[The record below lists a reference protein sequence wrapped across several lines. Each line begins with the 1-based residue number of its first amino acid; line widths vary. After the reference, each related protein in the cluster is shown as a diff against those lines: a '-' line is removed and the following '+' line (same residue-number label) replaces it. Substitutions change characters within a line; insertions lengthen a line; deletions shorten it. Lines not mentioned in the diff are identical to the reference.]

1 MTSVLMALLYMC
13 KIIFLMYYV
22 IFSSKCYYFLCVCG
36 KIKEGERKKLRC
48 NYGYSKIP
56 IY

>member
-1 MTSVLMALLYMC
+1 MTSVLTALLYMC